1 MLLNGLGKRLDDM
14 HHWHLERGFK
24 SHTRSVRT
32 QDGKYVVRWCFATA
46 VDARG
51 LVARSRVYRIF
62 CEFVFLDYRF
72 RAKTGLV
79 ISFHN
84 IRLIAGT
91 CRTWRAFA

>member
-14 HHWHLERGFK
+14 HHWHLERGLN

-51 LVARSRVYRIF
+51 LGGEIARLSH
-62 CEFVFLDYRF
+62 FL
-72 RAKTGLV
+72 
-79 ISFHN
+79 
-84 IRLIAGT
+84 
-91 CRTWRAFA
+91 